1 MFYPEDPIL
10 GTVLEYQNF
19 SFSIYYEEEDLL
31 IPGNTTRYPVVITP
45 NQTNPTTVVRTN
57 GDPGSIS
64 GYFYDSFDN
73 SITYRTPQDTFVTVD
88 KFEQIS
94 RSELSEMTSY
104 DADTTRTINYT
115 YTVSAMN
122 GSTVVAINNYTIT
135 VQNDWT
141 SGKNSLQTYVGYTR

>member
-1 MFYPEDPIL
+1 
-10 GTVLEYQNF
+10 
-19 SFSIYYEEEDLL
+19 
-31 IPGNTTRYPVVITP
+31 
-45 NQTNPTTVVRTN
+45 
-57 GDPGSIS
+57 
-64 GYFYDSFDN
+64 
-73 SITYRTPQDTFVTVD
+73 VTVD

-115 YTVSAMN
+115 YIVSAMN